1 MQTQLGTCFFF
12 CKCRRIL
19 WPMYQYP
26 LIPYWMPSRTILK
39 AFCKRDPS
47 TFHQSCTR
55 LLCRNNFH
63 ILPTLFEFWILIKV
77 RVRRST
83 RFLAA
88 AELKCPRLPIF
99 NAFSASPQ
107 FNNHQHEIDMVRL
120 AKKLN
125 TASTSLRK
133 TNLEKWSPVQ
143 DRGVSSALWG
153 RGRGVRGRGGV
164 NILLYFVFCQYF
176 VFFNILYFSIFCI
189 LSIFCNLKIDLI
201 LKHSRFAKF

>member
-1 MQTQLGTCFFF
+1 MGT
-12 CKCRRIL
+12 
-19 WPMYQYP
+19 
-26 LIPYWMPSRTILK
+26 
-39 AFCKRDPS
+39 
-47 TFHQSCTR
+47 TFIFSQHH
-55 LLCRNNFH
+55 LNFES
-63 ILPTLFEFWILIKV
+63 LSK

-107 FNNHQHEIDMVRL
+107 LTNHQHEIDMVRL

-125 TASTSLRK
+125 IASSSVK

-143 DRGVSSALWG
+143 DRGVSSTLGG
-153 RGRGVRGRGGV
+153 RGGGIRGRGGV
-164 NILLYFVFCQYF
+164 NQYFVFCQ
-176 VFFNILYFSIFCI
+176 FFAIFCI

-201 LKHSRFAKF
+201 LKHSRFQVSNRRKFGLILNP